1 MLTAERDALG
11 HPLPLVAD
19 ASRRSQEL
27 EAPLAAVGGHR
38 ALGEIRIRED
48 HAAVRRRSREAA
60 AGICKNTKKWRKI
73 LDYVAINYG
82 GKHSSAIAATVL
94 IASRQS
100 PLPQSEQIIF
110 D

>member
-1 MLTAERDALG
+1 VRFAFEKTTLLCAGDPGKLQPASERT
-11 HPLPLVAD
+11 
-19 ASRRSQEL
+19 Q
-27 EAPLAAVGGHR
+27 
-38 ALGEIRIRED
+38 
-48 HAAVRRRSREAA
+48 
-60 AGICKNTKKWRKI
+60 KWRKI

>member
-1 MLTAERDALG
+1 LTSSG
-11 HPLPLVAD
+11 
-19 ASRRSQEL
+19 
-27 EAPLAAVGGHR
+27 
-38 ALGEIRIRED
+38 
-48 HAAVRRRSREAA
+48 SREKNIFEKTK
-60 AGICKNTKKWRKI
+60 AGINLGLLRSEEGKISERTQKWRKI